1 MNENMTHE
9 EITIKFGKGLAEPF
23 TSKEGKELV
32 RVKIPNL
39 DPNDHSPWMSFV
51 LPKKAVHENQYG
63 KGLWAKLPAE
73 GSTTVSQS
81 VKLDDGSWKRV
92 DTVLSN
98 RQIKILVEAYKT
110 KGERGADTAGEK
122 NSVMEDL
129 KEKKKESADRSEFM
143 DLSGKDLDEE
153 GLPFR

>member
-1 MNENMTHE
+1 MNENTTHE

-23 TSKEGKELV
+23 TSKDGKELV

-51 LPKKAVHENQYG
+51 LSAKAVHENQYG
-63 KGLWAKLPAE
+63 KGLWAKIPAD
-73 GSTTVSQS
+73 GNTTVSQS

-98 RQIKILVEAYKT
+98 QQIKILVEAYKT
-110 KGERGADTAGEK
+110 KGERGADTAGPK
-122 NSVMEDL
+122 SSVINDL

-143 DLSGKDLDEE
+143 DLSGVSLDEE